1 MRRGDLTGRR
11 ARLLLLA
18 AGALWLCGC
27 GVPRVGAPGAGAT
40 DAGATDAGTTDGG
53 TAAATWFHPAP
64 GTTWQWQLTGTV
76 NTSYDAALY
85 DIDLF
90 DSPASLIAS
99 LQAKGRKVVCYF
111 SAGSDENWRPDAG
124 EFKAADLGKPL
135 SGWAGERW
143 VDVRSANVRRIMRA
157 RLDLAVQKGCD
168 GVEPDNVDGYA
179 NPNGLGLTAADQL
192 DYDRFLATEAHA
204 RGLAVAL
211 KNDLDQVAQL
221 EGDFDF
227 ALNEQCFQYQEC
239 GKLKAFVDAG
249 KAVLNAEYKKTYRT
263 DAAAR
268 AALCQKANQLGL
280 STLVLPVALD
290 DSFRFSCR

>member
-143 VDVRSANVRRIMRA
+143 VDVRSANVRRIMKA

-263 DAAAR
+263 DATAR